1 MAHGLY
7 GHDEDG
13 KPIWDDCPGCGYAPG
28 PGEDGLCSACK
39 AEEQAG
45 LAGGTHVTR
54 VVSVD
59 LDYAS
64 NRQTLVLRSDDGW
77 TCSLRMDG
85 AVDHHEE
92 SEEVIITIGPG

>member
-1 MAHGLY
+1 MAR
-7 GHDEDG
+7 E
-13 KPIWDDCPGCGYAPG
+13 WDDCPSCGYAPG
-28 PGEDGLCSACK
+28 LGDDGLCSACK
-39 AEEQAG
+39 AEE
-45 LAGGTHVTR
+45 LRDSDSHVTR

-64 NRQTLVLRSDDGW
+64 NRQTLVCRSDDGW

-92 SEEVIITIGPG
+92 GEEVIITIGHA